1 MTHMKK
7 QILIVAASLALLSG
21 CGGRESGT
29 GASGSAPA
37 VAETSANVAAVPV
50 PAMPPPLRG
59 ADEGME
65 SAAAAP
71 DLLIGEKVY
80 KGTCSICHKSGLKGA
95 PRLGIKEDWEARL
108 TQSNEVLYEHAIKGF
123 RGKKGFM
130 PSRGSNSKLSDAEVR
145 AAVNY
150 MVVHAIPSWTVG
162 N

>member
-7 QILIVAASLALLSG
+7 QILIVAAALALLPG

-29 GASGSAPA
+29 GASGGASAG
-37 VAETSANVAAVPV
+37 AETPAKVAAVPV
-50 PAMPPPLRG
+50 PAMPPPG
-59 ADEGME
+59 GSDERTE
-65 SAAAAP
+65 PAAVAP
-71 DLLIGEKVY
+71 DLLTGEKVY

>member
-37 VAETSANVAAVPV
+37 GAETSAKVAAVPV
-50 PAMPPPLRG
+50 PVMPPLRG
-59 ADEGME
+59 TDEGME
-65 SAAAAP
+65 PATAAP
-71 DLLIGEKVY
+71 DLVTGEKVY
-80 KGTCSICHKSGLKGA
+80 KSTCSICHKSGLKGA

-108 TQSNEVLYEHAIKGF
+108 TQSNEILYDHAINGF
-123 RGKKGFM
+123 RGKKGVM
-130 PSRGSNSKLSDAEVR
+130 PSRGSNARLSDTEVR
-145 AAVNY
+145 AAVDY
-150 MVVHAIPSWTVG
+150 MVVHAIPSWSFG

>member
-1 MTHMKK
+1 MKK

-21 CGGRESGT
+21 CGGRESVT

-37 VAETSANVAAVPV
+37 GAETSAKVAVVPV
-50 PAMPPPLRG
+50 PAMPPPG
-59 ADEGME
+59 GSDEGVE

-71 DLLIGEKVY
+71 DLVTGEKVY

-108 TQSNEVLYEHAIKGF
+108 TQGNEILYEHAVKGF
-123 RGKKGFM
+123 RGKKGIM
-130 PSRGSNSKLSDAEVR
+130 PSRGSNAKLTDAEVR
-145 AAVNY
+145 AAVDY
-150 MVVHAIPSWTVG
+150 MVVHAVPSWSFG